1 MSGRRNPVLRRSRAR
16 RLGAGLAASAVVSL
30 ALPLAGG
37 ATAAPATTGTP
48 VSAASVRA
56 ADPEFAGYAAST
68 TATPVKIE
76 VFEQTIPVPAS
87 PQGELSL
94 GYSVVRADSS
104 TTRGRASY
112 LWPGDAVG
120 EGFKTIAE
128 AVLADAP
135 PELTA
140 AIAENGYPVQVN
152 SAHPAGPASESDEQ
166 VPGSIQRTS
175 ASAEKTTALSGYS
188 TDCRL
193 GQPDAAPAE
202 EGEGDGEGE
211 EGPIP
216 GLPDLPFPGLGSLTT
231 VGDQVTGALSSLT
244 GAGTTGRSGS
254 RAEEEVACPIPAQ
267 LAALVDLGGFGATST
282 VTRGEDEDGVE
293 RVRSISRSAVGEVS
307 FLGGIITLDGMV
319 STAVATSDGAK
330 ATTKGVTDYGTL
342 TIAGQRFRYGSDGFE
357 AVGTPQDLPGLPA
370 DPNQALEALGIQ
382 LLLPQPAEEGEGD
395 QGAVGVAGLQVI
407 VDSTVL
413 RTQLANG
420 GVPFDQISEAINQ
433 LPFPEEAGQLKSLLG
448 ALVNLSPKFVITLGN
463 AQAAVDTSPEI
474 EIPPV
479 DPGEVDNGQEGPVST
494 GGGAGTG
501 GSGGVPAAPGGSAPV
516 DAPAAGGGEPAI
528 GDGALTDAAP
538 AGAGL
543 PELFSIPG
551 ALFFG
556 AIIGA
561 TVLGSYLRRLG
572 VMALGGG
579 ANCAHGLQSGLP
591 DLRKA

>member
-1 MSGRRNPVLRRSRAR
+1 MSGRRTPVLARSRAR

-37 ATAAPATTGTP
+37 ATAAPATTSAP
-48 VSAASVRA
+48 VAAASVRA
-56 ADPEFAGYAAST
+56 ADPEFAGYSAST
-68 TATPVKIE
+68 SATPVKIE

-87 PQGELSL
+87 PQGELSF

-120 EGFKTIAE
+120 EGFKTIIE
-128 AVLADAP
+128 AVFADAP

-140 AIAENGYPVQVN
+140 ALAGDGYPIQVN
-152 SAHPAGPASESDEQ
+152 SAHPAGPASESNEPF
-166 VPGSIQRTS
+166 PGTIQRTS
-175 ASAEKTTALSGYS
+175 ASAERTSAVSGYS

-193 GQPDAAPAE
+193 GEPGAAPAE
-202 EGEGDGEGE
+202 EGEGDGEGAG
-211 EGPIP
+211 GPIP
-216 GLPDLPFPGLGSLTT
+216 GLPGLPGLPLPGLGSLT
-231 VGDQVTGALSSLT
+231 DQVTAGLASLGGKGTKGA
-244 GAGTTGRSGS
+244 A
-254 RAEEEVACPIPAQ
+254 AEEEVECQIPAQ
-267 LAALVDLGGFGATST
+267 LAALVDIGGFGATST
-282 VTRGEDEDGVE
+282 VTRGEGEDGVE
-293 RVRSISRSAVGEVS
+293 RVRSISRSAVGEIS
-307 FLGGIITLDGMV
+307 FLGGIITLEGVV
-319 STAVATSDGAK
+319 STATATSDGAK
-330 ATTKGVTDYGTL
+330 ATTRGSTDYGTL
-342 TIAGQRFRYGSDGFE
+342 TIAGQKFRFGSDGFE
-357 AVGTPQDLPGLPA
+357 AAGTPQDLPGLPA

-382 LLLPQPAEEGEGD
+382 LLLPQPAEEREGD

-413 RTQLANG
+413 RTQLVNG
-420 GVPFDQISEAINQ
+420 GVPFDAISEAING
-433 LPFPEEAGQLKSLLG
+433 LPFPEEADPLKSLLG

-463 AQAAVDTSPEI
+463 ANATVDTSPEI

-479 DPGEVDNGQEGPVST
+479 DPGETDNGQEGSVSNGGSST
-494 GGGAGTG
+494 GGTG
-501 GSGGVPAAPGGSAPV
+501 SAGVPAPDAGAPV
-516 DAPAAGGGEPAI
+516 DAPAASGGEPAI

-551 ALFFG
+551 AIFFG

-579 ANCAHGLQSGLP
+579 AACAHGLQSGLP